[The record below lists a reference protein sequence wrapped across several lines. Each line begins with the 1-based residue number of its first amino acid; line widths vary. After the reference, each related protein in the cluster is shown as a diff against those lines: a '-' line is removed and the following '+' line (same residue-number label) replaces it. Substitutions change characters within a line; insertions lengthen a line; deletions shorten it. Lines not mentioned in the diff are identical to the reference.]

1 MDKKKEQNTDAQKDV
16 VEVAKKGAVK
26 TAAKGAAAGAAQSA
40 AEQALQNVVPTRAA
54 VHQAIH
60 DKVQGIPLVGD
71 AVDAAQKA
79 GYLGHLA
86 GLFKKKK

>member
-1 MDKKKEQNTDAQKDV
+1 MGIGCRIVREIDRAPAQV
-16 VEVAKKGAVK
+16 VEMFRQIPVSNLDDCMG
-26 TAAKGAAAGAAQSA
+26 
-40 AEQALQNVVPTRAA
+40 RMAA